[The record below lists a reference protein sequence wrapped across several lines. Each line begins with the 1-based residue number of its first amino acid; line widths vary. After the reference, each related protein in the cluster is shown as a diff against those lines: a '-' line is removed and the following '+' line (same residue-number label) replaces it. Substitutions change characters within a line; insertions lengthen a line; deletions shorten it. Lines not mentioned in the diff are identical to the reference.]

1 MSKSTINDRKREHL
15 TLAGQ
20 PTMQMSVTNGLDAV
34 RFEPCALPE
43 LDFNEIDT
51 RCRLFGKELKQP
63 LIIAS
68 MSGGTKA
75 SRQLNQTLAAAA
87 EQAGVALGLGS
98 MRIAIEQPEQNATFQ
113 VRSIAPSVPI
123 LANIG
128 GAQLIQPNGIK
139 NALRCIDIA
148 EADGLFVHL
157 NPLQEIL
164 QSQGDTHWR
173 GVLNAIA
180 VLVKEAPVP
189 VIVKEVGHGIG
200 PGTAKKLLDIGVTHL
215 DIAGAGGTSWAA
227 IETERARID
236 NTVQIGEVFHNFGIS
251 LCESLKLLQQEGSLN
266 QAATLIAS
274 GGIRSGLD
282 VAKTIRLGATFA
294 SAASPILAAAQ
305 LGDDAL
311 AHLLEQWQ
319 QQLKITCFVTGCASL
334 NELRQAPLIE
344 QTPS

>member
-15 TLAGQ
+15 TLAGL
-20 PTMQMSVTNGLDAV
+20 PTMQMSITNGLDSV
-34 RFEPCALPE
+34 QFEPCALPE

-51 RCRLFGKELKQP
+51 RCRLFGKALQQP

-68 MSGGTKA
+68 MSGGTRA
-75 SRQLNQTLAAAA
+75 ARQLNQTLAAAA
-87 EQAGVALGLGS
+87 ERAGVALGLGS

-113 VRSIAPSVPI
+113 VRSIAPSIPI

-128 GAQLIQPNGIK
+128 GAQLVQPNGIR
-139 NALRCIDIA
+139 NALQCIEIA
-148 EADGLFVHL
+148 EADALFVHL
-157 NPLQEIL
+157 NPLQEVL

-180 VLVKEAPVP
+180 ALIKDAAVP

-200 PGTAKKLLDIGVTHL
+200 PRTAKKLLDIGVTHI

-236 NTVQIGEVFHNFGIS
+236 NTMQTGEVFHNFGIN
-251 LCESLKLLQQEGSLN
+251 LRDSLKLIQQEGSLSP
-266 QAATLIAS
+266 AVTLIAS

-282 VAKTIRLGATFA
+282 VAKTIRLGASFA
-294 SAASPILAAAQ
+294 SAASPMLAAAQ
-305 LGDDAL
+305 RGEDAL
-311 AHLLEQWQ
+311 AQLLEQWQ
-319 QQLKITCFVTGCASL
+319 QQLKISCFMTGSASL
-334 NELRQAPLIE
+334 RELRHAPLIE
-344 QTPS
+344 QTR

>member
-15 TLAGQ
+15 TLAGL
-20 PTMQMSVTNGLDAV
+20 PTMQMSVTNGLDTV
-34 RFEPCALPE
+34 QFEPCALPE

-51 RCRLFGKELKQP
+51 GCYLLGKAMTQP

-68 MSGGTKA
+68 MSGGTRA
-75 SRQLNQTLAAAA
+75 SRQLNETLAAAA

-98 MRIAIEQPEQNATFQ
+98 MRIAIEQPEQCPTFQ
-113 VRSIAPSVPI
+113 VRSIAPNIPI

-128 GAQLIQPNGIK
+128 GAQLVQPNGIK
-139 NALRCIDIA
+139 NALRCVDIA
-148 EADGLFVHL
+148 AADGLFVHL
-157 NPLQEIL
+157 NPLQEVL
-164 QSQGDTHWR
+164 QSKGDTRWR

-180 VLVKEAPVP
+180 TLVREAPVP

-200 PGTAKKLLDIGVTHL
+200 PSAAKKLVEIGVQYL

-236 NTVQIGEVFHNFGIS
+236 NTIQTGEVFHNFGINLRDS
-251 LCESLKLLQQEGSLN
+251 LQLIHQEGCVKE
-266 QAATLIAS
+266 AVTLIAS

-282 VAKTIRLGATFA
+282 IAKAIRLGASFA
-294 SAASPILAAAQ
+294 SAASPMLAAANQ
-305 LGDDAL
+305 GENAL
-311 AHLLEQWQ
+311 RQLLEQWQ